1 MHRLRMLAPALL
13 FALVP
18 TTGAILSAGA
28 AQPAPA
34 AVTDPAAYVN
44 PLIGSANG
52 GNTFPGAVLPFG
64 MVAWSPE
71 SRRPDP
77 QRGEGA
83 MRTAAAGGY
92 QRDTTRIRGFSLTH
106 LSGTG
111 CRGASGDVPF
121 LPYTGSVTTSPS
133 ADASDATY
141 ASDFDHANE
150 RAEAG
155 VYQVRLAS
163 GVNVELTATARTGS
177 GRFTFPSDDAG
188 GPETVLIRTSDSEV
202 GSSDAGTTVDATSR
216 TVSGW
221 VSSGNFCGYLN
232 EIDRRSYY
240 TLYFVAVF
248 DRPFASVGTWQDAA
262 VSPAGT
268 TAYGGT
274 TYADRGYPAAGK
286 GSGAWVSFDHAGG
299 TIVTVRVGIS
309 YVSLANARANLAAEN
324 PAGTPF
330 GAVRTR
336 AHDAWNAALGRI
348 QVSGGTDDQRTIFY
362 TALYHALLH
371 LNLTSDVNGEYRGF
385 DNAVH
390 HVGGTQR
397 AQYANFSG
405 WDVYRSQLQL
415 VALLDPGTAADMAQ
429 SLVNQA
435 AQNGGHWD
443 RWTHNSGATHVM
455 EGDPSPPAVASIY
468 AFGGTGFDA
477 KGAVASLVKAA
488 TEPTAHDLSNE
499 GCSVEC
505 AGQRPSLDKWL
516 TLHYIPARSNAWGG
530 AGETLEDVTADFSL
544 AQLAGRLG
552 DQKTHADFMARAQ
565 YWKNLFNPKPTLA
578 ASRGRGRGRG
588 GRSGRGGRGG
598 RTGRS
603 GAAGAGRRGG
613 QPESAPPPSATTLGP
628 VQGYIQNRN
637 EDGTWPSLDPSS
649 SSGFAEGSS
658 AQYTWMIP
666 FNVRGLFDAMG
677 GNDAAIRR
685 LDQFFHAT
693 DGSWAFTRAGG
704 LHAEMNNEP
713 STGTPWLYLFAGR
726 ADKTQQT
733 VRQVVTTLW
742 KNAPDGIPGND
753 DLGAMSAWFVWA
765 AMGLYPE
772 TPGRAELLVAS
783 PLFPH
788 IVIRRANGKTIT
800 IDAPAA
806 AADAPYVRRLR
817 VNGQASE
824 RAWLPESFVTDGGTL
839 DFTLSATADPG
850 WASRSEDAPPSFGAS
865 GSS

>member
-1 MHRLRMLAPALL
+1 MPRHMLAAALM

-18 TTGAILSAGA
+18 STGALLSARP

-34 AVTDPAAYVN
+34 GPHDPAALVN

-52 GNTFPGAVLPFG
+52 GNTYPGAVLPFG

-83 MRTAAAGGY
+83 MRSAAAGGY
-92 QRDTTRIRGFSLTH
+92 QRDTTRIRGFALTH

-121 LPYTGSVTTSPS
+121 LPYVGPVSTSPS

-155 VYQVRLAS
+155 AYQVRLAS
-163 GVNVELTATARTGS
+163 GVNVELGATLRTGV
-177 GRFTFPSDDAG
+177 GRFSFPTGQVSQ
-188 GPETVLIRTSDSEV
+188 PETVLIRTSDSEV
-202 GSSDAGTTVDATSR
+202 GSSDAGTTIDAASH
-216 TVSGW
+216 TVTGW

-248 DRPFASVGTWQDAA
+248 DRPFASVGTWRDGE
-262 VSPAGT
+262 VSPGRT

-274 TYADRGYPAAGK
+274 TYGTDGYPAPGK
-286 GSGAWVSFDHAGG
+286 GSGAWLDFDPAGG
-299 TIVTVRVGIS
+299 QVVTVRVGIS
-309 YVSLANARANLAAEN
+309 YVSLANARANLNAED
-324 PAGTPF
+324 PPGTTF
-330 GAVRTR
+330 DVVKAR
-336 AHDAWNAALGRI
+336 AHGDWNTALGRI
-348 QVSGGTDDQRTIFY
+348 QVSGGTTDQRAIFY

-390 HVGGTQR
+390 HVSGAQR

-415 VALLDPGTAADMAQ
+415 VALLDPQTAADMAQ
-429 SLVNQA
+429 SLFNQA
-435 AQNGGHWD
+435 RQNGGDWD

-455 EGDPSPPAVASIY
+455 EGDPSPSAVASIY
-468 AFGGTGFDA
+468 AFGGTSFDA
-477 KGAVASLVKAA
+477 HGALASLVRAA
-488 TEPTAHDLSNE
+488 TVPTAHDLSSE
-499 GCSVEC
+499 GCGIEC

-516 TLHYIPARSNAWGG
+516 TLHYIPAKSNAWGG

-544 AQLAGRLG
+544 AQLAARLG
-552 DQKTHADFMARAQ
+552 DEKTRGEFMARAQ
-565 YWKNLFNPKPTLA
+565 YWKNLFNPKPTIV
-578 ASRGRGRGRG
+578 ASRGRGGRG
-588 GRSGRGGRGG
+588 ARSGRGGRGG
-598 RTGRS
+598 
-603 GAAGAGRRGG
+603 AAGAGRSSG
-613 QPESAPPPSATTLGP
+613 QPEATPPPPAAAPGP

-637 EDGTWPSLDPSS
+637 EDGTWPPLDPSS
-649 SSGFAEGSS
+649 SNGFAEGSS

-677 GNDAAIRR
+677 GNEAAVRR
-685 LDQFFHAT
+685 LDAFFHAA

-704 LHAEMNNEP
+704 LHAEMDNEP
-713 STGTPWLYLFAGR
+713 STATPWLYLFAGR
-726 ADKTQQT
+726 ADRTQQT
-733 VRQVVTTLW
+733 VRQVITTLW

-753 DLGAMSAWFVWA
+753 DLGAMSAWLVWS

-772 TPGRAELLVAS
+772 TPGRAELLIGS
-783 PLFPH
+783 PLFTH
-788 IVIRRANGKTIT
+788 IVINRANGRTIT

-806 AADAPYVRRLR
+806 AADAPYVQSLRL
-817 VNGQASE
+817 NGQAST

-839 DFTLSATADPG
+839 DFTLSGTPDPT
-850 WASRSEDAPPSFGAS
+850 WASRPEDAPPSFGA
-865 GSS
+865 GS